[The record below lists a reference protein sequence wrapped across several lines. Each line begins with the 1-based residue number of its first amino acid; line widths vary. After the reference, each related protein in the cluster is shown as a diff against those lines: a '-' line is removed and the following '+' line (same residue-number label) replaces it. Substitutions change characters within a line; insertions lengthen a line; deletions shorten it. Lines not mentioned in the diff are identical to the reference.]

1 VKIRSVVLS
10 TMLAALGLSLALS
23 PGRADAFG
31 SLQHVNFGGGHS
43 GFGGGHSGF
52 GGGHSASGGGHSS
65 GGHAAGP
72 VGGWSGHGSGGWS
85 GHSWQ
90 GRPGGWNG
98 WHHHHFRDGVFF
110 DFGFWGPYWD
120 PWPWGWNYPY
130 YYAPSY
136 PVYVA
141 PEVSPVPSAPPPPSY
156 WYYCPSAKA
165 YYPYVSQCPVPWV
178 PVSPTPPG

>member
-1 VKIRSVVLS
+1 MKIRSAVLS
-10 TMLAALGLSLALS
+10 TMLATLGLSFALS
-23 PGRADAFG
+23 PRPADAFG
-31 SLQHVNFGGGHS
+31 SLQHVNFGGG
-43 GFGGGHSGF
+43 GHSGS
-52 GGGHSASGGGHSS
+52 GGGGHSS
-65 GGHAAGP
+65 GGHASGP
-72 VGGWSGHGSGGWS
+72 AGGWSGHGGGGWS
-85 GHSWQ
+85 GHSWS

-98 WHHHHFRDGVFF
+98 GWHHHRDGVFF
-110 DFGFWGPYWD
+110 DFGYGGPYWD

-141 PEVSPVPSAPPPPSY
+141 PDVNPAPSAPPPPSY

-178 PVSPTPPG
+178 PVSPTPQG